1 MLYGRGNVNRIRMKA
16 IICTKY
22 GSPEVLQLHE
32 IEKPAPKD
40 SEILIRVHA
49 TSVNYGDLV
58 ARNFKEISPQ
68 KFNMPLL
75 FWLFAKIAFGI
86 RKPNITILGSEFS
99 GEIEVAGK
107 YVKSFKH
114 GDQVFGYRGQSM
126 GTYAEYICMPESG
139 VLAIKPAQMTYEE
152 AAVVPYGA
160 IMALNLL
167 KKVNL
172 QPGQKS

>member
-1 MLYGRGNVNRIRMKA
+1 MKA